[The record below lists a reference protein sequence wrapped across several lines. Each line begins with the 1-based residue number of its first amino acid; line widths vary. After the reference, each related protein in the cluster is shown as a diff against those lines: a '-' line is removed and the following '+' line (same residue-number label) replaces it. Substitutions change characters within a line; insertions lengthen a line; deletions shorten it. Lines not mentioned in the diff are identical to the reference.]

1 MSLTPHAP
9 RTARRCA
16 WVRVLVVLV
25 ALLAAGAH
33 TGVVAAPSV
42 TASVGQ
48 ACDGEYDVPASAL
61 GGVRSQGQ
69 RTVASPRSGPR
80 PGPRPRGAGDF
91 PPAPTRQGHSPAL
104 GALRT
109 VVLRC

>member
-1 MSLTPHAP
+1 VSLTPHPP

-16 WVRVLVVLV
+16 WVRVLVALV

-33 TGVVAAPSV
+33 TGAVAAPSV

-48 ACDGEYDVPASAL
+48 ACDGEYDVPASAP

-69 RTVASPRSGPR
+69 RTVGSPGPR
-80 PGPRPRGAGDF
+80 PGPRSRGAGGF

>member
-9 RTARRCA
+9 HTARRYA
-16 WVRVLVVLV
+16 WERVMVVLV
-25 ALLAAGAH
+25 ALLAAGAR

-48 ACDGEYDVPASAL
+48 ACDGKYDVPASTLA
-61 GGVRSQGQ
+61 GVRSQGQ
-69 RTVASPRSGPR
+69 RTVASPR
-80 PGPRPRGAGDF
+80 PGPRPRPRSAGGF
-91 PPAPTRQGHSPAL
+91 PPAPTLQDHSPAL

>member
-33 TGVVAAPSV
+33 TGAVAAPSV

-61 GGVRSQGQ
+61 GGVRSQ
-69 RTVASPRSGPR
+69 RTVASSRPGPR
-80 PGPRPRGAGDF
+80 PGPRPHGAGGF